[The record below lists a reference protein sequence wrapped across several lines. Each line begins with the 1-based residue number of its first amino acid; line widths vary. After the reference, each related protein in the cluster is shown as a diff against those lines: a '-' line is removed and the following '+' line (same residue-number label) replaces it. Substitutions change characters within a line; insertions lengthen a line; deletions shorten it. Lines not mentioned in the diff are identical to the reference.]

1 VRSLS
6 LSTFLPVRLRHGAW
20 CEARYPF
27 SRFSRRSHRPFLNF
41 SSLFLAKAD
50 RSAPSSYAVHGGG
63 FPLRVKGVET
73 LIAVIVVCT
82 LPFFLSSFRLQ
93 SCPALRRFLHLLT
106 LLTQLVHCRPA
117 AGLKQEDDHQVIV
130 DSVEEYIMQQSQ

>member
-27 SRFSRRSHRPFLNF
+27 SRFSRRSHR
-41 SSLFLAKAD
+41 
-50 RSAPSSYAVHGGG
+50 PSSYAVHGGG

-93 SCPALRRFLHLLT
+93 SFPALRRFLHLLT

-130 DSVEEYIMQQSQ
+130 DSVEEYIKQQSQ